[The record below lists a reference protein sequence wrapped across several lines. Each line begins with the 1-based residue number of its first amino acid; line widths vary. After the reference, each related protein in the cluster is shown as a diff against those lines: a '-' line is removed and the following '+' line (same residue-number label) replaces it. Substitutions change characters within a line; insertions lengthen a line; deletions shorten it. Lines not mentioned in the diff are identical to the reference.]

1 VVTESVLLEY
11 RSGGRY
17 GRGRIPRIGGGF
29 SVGIKQ
35 YKSPGKFSGGTIF
48 AVGVTVEKAA
58 YVDLEKEAA
67 NALARD

>member
-1 VVTESVLLEY
+1 
-11 RSGGRY
+11 
-17 GRGRIPRIGGGF
+17 
-29 SVGIKQ
+29 VGIKQ